1 MFGLKLVKEEY
12 LKDLKNSVIKQES
25 RCEDLTNRNNHSAS
39 RNISLKATNAT
50 LERKIKNVQ
59 AAWVAA
65 KNKNDI
71 LRSDVDGLEAKL
83 IASQNDLA
91 ELSKEHSKL
100 KEKYDFEHVEN
111 KMKIKGFDRGQ
122 YYQVLGFTD
131 KANAFDRLRHSNL
144 KSLKGKIFNFDQ
156 LKKEILSSGLEVSYF
171 DIVRVDV
178 KI

>member
-1 MFGLKLVKEEY
+1 MFGLKLVKEADY
-12 LKDLKNSVIKQES
+12 YKILQKKQEVENLNHNLNVDIEAN
-25 RCEDLTNRNNHSAS
+25 RNAVENLKKTNRGL
-39 RNISLKATNAT
+39 RNQLI
-50 LERKIKNVQ
+50 E
-59 AAWVAA
+59 A
-65 KNKNDI
+65 KNKNEQLRYVNDI
-71 LRSDVDGLEAKL
+71 STTTNGELGKRYES
-83 IASQNDLA
+83 SQNDLA
-91 ELSKEHSKL
+91 ELRKEYAKL
-100 KEKYDFEHVEN
+100 QEKYDFEHVEN

-156 LKKEILSSGLEVSYF
+156 LKKEILSRGLEVGYF